1 MSVSSIQSTENS
13 GVSRLRRTN
22 RRTDSTVL
30 VAVNDLQVADEIRF
44 HLQAGGHPV
53 WLSQTTRDALA
64 AARSRRPS
72 VIVLDR
78 VLNGEDGLSVVE
90 ALRREEN
97 FTPVLM
103 VGPPSS
109 VDDRIRGFKAGADQF
124 LVKPFDVRELAARVE
139 ALLRR
144 ASDPR
149 SQLQFGDLEMDLV
162 ERTVRCAGRSVDLL
176 PTEFKLLEY
185 LMRHPGEALSRAKLL
200 EDVWNSRFDTRS
212 NVVDVQI
219 GNLRRKLDPSGE
231 RQHIIS
237 IRAIGFMLK
246 DASEDEF
253 GRERAATLSLT

>member
-1 MSVSSIQSTENS
+1 MSVSSIQTENS
-13 GVSRLRRTN
+13 GVSRFRRTN
-22 RRTDSTVL
+22 SRTDTTVL
-30 VAVNDLQVADEIRF
+30 VAMNDLEVADEIRF

-53 WLSQTTRDALA
+53 WLSQTTRDALTT
-64 AARSRRPS
+64 ARSHRPS

-90 ALRREEN
+90 TLRREEN

-124 LVKPFDVRELAARVE
+124 LVKPFDVRELTARVE

-144 ASDPR
+144 ARDPR
-149 SQLQFGDLEMDLV
+149 SKLRFGDVEMDLV

-185 LMRHPGEALSRAKLL
+185 LMRHPGQPLSRAKLL

-219 GNLRRKLDPSGE
+219 GNLRRKLDPTGE
-231 RQHIIS
+231 RQHIVS
-237 IRAIGFMLK
+237 IRAIGFVLK
-246 DASEDEF
+246 DPPDAGV
-253 GRERAATLSLT
+253 GRDRTATLSLT